1 MAVVLDAFASYIT
14 DLLKQVVEDEVGM
27 LLGIAGDIDSMGV
40 KLEDLK
46 NFLADADKRRIT
58 NRSVQGWVTE
68 LKRAI
73 SNMRSSCLAA
83 SRETSEELDRSG
95 MVGENILEDT
105 RALVETMLTETYG
118 ETGHADNIPTI
129 FAIVGVG
136 GIGKTTLPQKVF
148 NDEAIQREFDKKIWL
163 SVNQDFNESEPLRRA
178 ITEAGGDHREA
189 GNAKTT
195 LQRTLKDALNR
206 HKTLLVMDDVWNPG
220 AWESVLKAP
229 FVNVAAPG
237 SRVLVTTRD
246 ERVARG
252 MKALLPYHHIDK
264 LVDEDAWSLLKRQV
278 RIKFI

>member
-1 MAVVLDAFASYIT
+1 MAVVLDAFASYIA

-46 NFLADADKRRIT
+46 NFLADADRRRIT

-73 SNMRSSCLAA
+73 YQPRD
-83 SRETSEELDRSG
+83 TSGELDRSG
-95 MVGENILEDT
+95 VVGEKIHEDT
-105 RALVETMLTETYG
+105 RALVETMLTKTYEETS
-118 ETGHADNIPTI
+118 HADNIPTV

-136 GIGKTTLPQKVF
+136 GIGKTTLAQKVF
-148 NDEAIQREFDKKIWL
+148 NDEAIQRKFDKKIWR
-163 SVNQDFNESEPLRRA
+163 SVNQDFSESEPLRRA
-178 ITEAGGDHREA
+178 ITELGGDHWQA

-195 LQRTLKDALNR
+195 LQRTLKDALNM

-220 AWESVLKAP
+220 AWKSVLKAP
-229 FVNVAAPG
+229 LVNAAAPG
-237 SRVLVTTRD
+237 SRVLVTNRD
-246 ERVARG
+246 ERVVRG